1 MRLMDGIEIY
11 VKVIQQGSLSAA
23 SRAMGIPVT
32 TISAKVASLERRLGV
47 TLIQRTTRRLNV
59 TEAGK
64 LFYEHCLKGL
74 DEIEAGVLELTSSKK
89 EPQGLL
95 RITASPA
102 IGHIVLPPLINE
114 YMDKY
119 PKVKV
124 QLILTNRKVDLVQEG
139 IDLAIR
145 AGELEDSTLIARKLN
160 DVKWKLY
167 SSPQYIKKHG
177 VPSSPG
183 EIAKHAYISFS
194 VLDRGAELNLSDGAE
209 KTKVKISPK
218 IMVDDIEAARIFVE
232 TGRGIAFLPSLMVE
246 REVKKGVIV
255 PILNSW
261 TLSLDRNTVAIVY
274 PNQRFVP
281 PKIKAFV
288 ELFLDRKFQV

>member
-1 MRLMDGIEIY
+1 MRLMDGIDIY
-11 VKVIQQGSLSAA
+11 VKVVQQGSLSAA

-32 TISAKVASLERRLGV
+32 TISAKVASLEKRLGV

-74 DEIEAGVLELTSSKK
+74 DEIESGVQELTSNKK

-102 IGHIVLPPLINE
+102 IGHVVLPPLISD

-119 PKVKV
+119 PKVKI
-124 QLILTNRKVDLVQEG
+124 QLILTNRKVDLVQES

-145 AGELEDSTLIARKLN
+145 AGQLEDSTLIARKLKE
-160 DVKWKLY
+160 VKWKLY
-167 SSPQYIKKHG
+167 SSPKYIKTHG
-177 VPSSPG
+177 VPSSPA
-183 EIAKHAYISFS
+183 EIGKHSYISFNII
-194 VLDRGAELNLSDGAE
+194 DRGIELNISDDVE
-209 KTKVKISPK
+209 KTKIKINPK
-218 IMVDDIEAARIFVE
+218 IMADDIEVVRLFVE
-232 TGRGIAFLPSLMVE
+232 AGRGIAFLPSLMVE
-246 REVKKGVIV
+246 REVKNGIIV

-261 TLSLDRNTVAIVY
+261 TLSLEQNTVAIVY

-281 PKIKAFV
+281 PKIKAFID
-288 ELFLDRKFQV
+288 LFLAR